1 MSTISP
7 PQPNE
12 YAAFTA
18 GYVARVS
25 ATDVISVLH
34 AQTDDLRAL
43 LSGVTDVQSQTR
55 PAPADTEWSINEV
68 LGHITDGE
76 RIFSYRML
84 RIARG
89 DTTPLPGFE
98 QDDYIVP
105 GKFNARPLTSLLD
118 EFAAVRRSTLS
129 LVETLD
135 DEMLSR
141 MGTASNNPVSAR
153 ALVFITAGHVD
164 HHIESLRT
172 VYLGQ

>member
-1 MSTISP
+1 MRIHS

-12 YAAFTA
+12 YAGFNA

-25 ATDVISVLH
+25 ATDVTSVLH
-34 AQTDDLRAL
+34 TQTDDLRAL
-43 LSGVTDVQSQTR
+43 LSGVTDVQARMR
-55 PAPADTEWSINEV
+55 PAPADAEWSINEV
-68 LGHITDGE
+68 IGHITDGE

-98 QDDYIVP
+98 QDDYILP
-105 GKFNARPLTSLLD
+105 GRFNARTLSSLLD
-118 EFAAVRRSTLS
+118 EFATVRRSTFS

-135 DEMLSR
+135 DEMLSH

-153 ALVFITAGHVD
+153 ALVFITAGHVA
-164 HHIESLRT
+164 HHIDSLRT